1 MDKKHVIP
9 FDPADRAFIEAHDL
23 SLGDLR
29 MKAYQHV
36 NLTLARGG
44 AHAICAEDKGG
55 TTELLL
61 TLAGRM
67 HPSSGSC
74 SVAGNDISRLRGM
87 HAVRKIA
94 SLAFIENV
102 NEVERVLRV
111 RTIASAELGLAGKRS
126 NAAATREFLDQW
138 ELGAYFDSTIE
149 ELPRYVYDRLGI
161 ALAMAHDPQI
171 LCVGDIE
178 GNLTE
183 KESLELCELLIK
195 LHTHLHTL
203 HVALVGLCGV
213 HVHDFHNASQHL
225 FLVDVFEPLGHELE
239 GGLQV
244 IAHELS

>member
-55 TTELLL
+55 PTELLL

-67 HPSSGSC
+67 HPSSGTC

-126 NAAATREFLDQW
+126 NASATRKFLDAW
-138 ELGAYFDSTIE
+138 ELGAYYDSTIE
-149 ELPRYVYDRLGI
+149 ELPRFVYDRLGI
-161 ALAMAHDPQI
+161 ALAMAHDPQ
-171 LCVGDIE
+171 LLLVQDIE
-178 GNLTE
+178 RDLTE
-183 KESLELCELLIK
+183 HESLKLCDELG
-195 LHTHLHTL
+195 HLAHDTG
-203 HVALVGLCGV
+203 VTVVCGV
-213 HVHDFHNASQHL
+213 IDYDLAHHFDTTTCITDASRAQQAAWMRNHKKE
-225 FLVDVFEPLGHELE
+225 V
-239 GGLQV
+239 
-244 IAHELS
+244 A